1 MGHVY
6 RWLVLIDEVVMSLGN
21 QTEDND
27 LTVSCCPDL
36 GAAGSGR
43 TAQWTNYRRTPFHEV
58 SIEVIERVRLVT
70 TPDTN
75 CKPWRVTSLLLY
87 CYLNQSIFS
96 TSTSLTPRTI
106 HESPTELIAG
116 LGFRKLT
123 FASVS
128 EP

>member
-6 RWLVLIDEVVMSLGN
+6 RWLVLIDEVVTSLGN

-36 GAAGSGR
+36 GAAGR
-43 TAQWTNYRRTPFHEV
+43 TALTNYQRTPLHEV
-58 SIEVIERVRLVT
+58 SIEVTERVRLVT
-70 TPDTN
+70 AN

-116 LGFRKLT
+116 LGFRELT
-123 FASVS
+123 FSSSVS